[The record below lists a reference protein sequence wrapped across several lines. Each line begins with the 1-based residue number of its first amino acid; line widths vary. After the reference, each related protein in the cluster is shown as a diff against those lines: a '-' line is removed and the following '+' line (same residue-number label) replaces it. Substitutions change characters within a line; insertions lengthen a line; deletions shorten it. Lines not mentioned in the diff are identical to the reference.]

1 MTTYIIKAVHIRNR
15 ELVALKAAKTSEDF
29 SLFFPPQ
36 EFSRQEMID
45 MIWRKDVFYKWYQD
59 GKRVKIYLKVAVNLG
74 IEQFDDVIRY

>member
-1 MTTYIIKAVHIRNR
+1 MTTYIIKAAHIQNR

-36 EFSRQEMID
+36 EFSRQEMIK
-45 MIWRKDVFYKWYQD
+45 MIRQGDVFYKWYRD
-59 GKRVKIYLKVAVNLG
+59 GRREKIHLKIAVNLG